1 MGYRKGI
8 DVSYHQGTINWPEVK
23 AAGIEFAMLRAGYGK
38 GNVDAKF
45 HEYAGECTRL
55 GIPFGVYWFSYA
67 YTEAMAAAEAQY
79 CLDTIAP
86 YKLSYPIAFDFEY
99 DSVNYAQKQGVTAS
113 KALAS
118 AMARAFL
125 NAIEAAGHYAAIYA
139 NPDYLNRYFDAD
151 IPPRYDVWLAQ
162 WPDNPNFD
170 SPPAKAGGMWQYT
183 SSGSVK
189 GINGRVD
196 LDIAYHD
203 YPSLIGQPAEPAPAP
218 EKTEAELA
226 REWAMAQG
234 ITDGSSPDADATRE
248 QIWIMMYRQAKSEEE
263 NK

>member
-1 MGYRKGI
+1 MDYRRGI
-8 DVSYHQGTINWPEVK
+8 DVSYHQGNIDWEKVK
-23 AAGIEFAMLRAGYGK
+23 ASGVEFAMLRAGYGQ
-38 GNVDAKF
+38 GNIDKKF
-45 HEYAGECTRL
+45 HEYAKECTRL

-67 YTEAMAAAEAQY
+67 YNPTMAHTEAQHVLGAV
-79 CLDTIAP
+79 AP

-99 DSVNYAQKQGVTAS
+99 DSVNYAQRQGVTVT
-113 KALAS
+113 KELAS
-118 AMARAFL
+118 AIAREFL
-125 NAIEAAGHYAAIYA
+125 DTVEAAGHYAAIYA
-139 NPDYLNRYFDAD
+139 NPDYLSRYFDAD

-170 SPPAKAGGMWQYT
+170 SPPSKVGGMWQYT

-203 YPSLIGQPAEPAPAP
+203 YPSLIGQPAEPAPEP
-218 EKTEAELA
+218 EKTVAELA

-248 QIWIMMYRQAKSEEE
+248 QVWIMMYRQAKSEEE

>member
-99 DSVNYAQKQGVTAS
+99 DSVNYAQKQGVTVS
-113 KALAS
+113 KTLAS

-170 SPPAKAGGMWQYT
+170 SPPSKAGGMWQYT

-203 YPSLIGQPAEPAPAP
+203 YLSLIGQPAEPAPEP